1 MSSMI
6 DNESVD
12 TVIVDDIVRQRRGRG
27 GRLYHGETA
36 VDFYGRRWWGLGI
49 SGLLLVISL
58 GSIIFSGLNLS
69 LDFKGGVSWEVPS
82 KDLTEADAR
91 AVLADNGID
100 GATAKVQVLTNADT
114 GLRTLEVQVGEQTDA
129 VRQKV
134 QQAFATK
141 VGASL
146 DEVSTNAVSST
157 WGKTITDKAV
167 RALIVFSVLVA
178 AFIAWR
184 LEWRMAGAAIA
195 AMLHDVLLSVGV
207 YSLLGFEVTPATV
220 VAFLTILGFS
230 LYDTI
235 VVFDKVQENQRRY
248 SGTRIPYADVLNVS
262 MNQVLMRSLNTTL
275 AAILPVVSLLVLG
288 SGIMGAVSLRHFA
301 LALLVGLVT
310 GAYSSIFIASPL
322 VAIAKEHE
330 PRYKSLR
337 GRHASGAE
345 LERLVHGAMPSGRRE
360 GRQKVAE
367 SGDSIAVS
375 AVLTAE
381 EVLSHAPRPRK
392 KKRRT

>member
-1 MSSMI
+1 MI

-141 VGASL
+141 VGASR
-146 DEVSTNAVSST
+146 S
-157 WGKTITDKAV
+157 
-167 RALIVFSVLVA
+167 
-178 AFIAWR
+178 
-184 LEWRMAGAAIA
+184 
-195 AMLHDVLLSVGV
+195 
-207 YSLLGFEVTPATV
+207 P
-220 VAFLTILGFS
+220 
-230 LYDTI
+230 
-235 VVFDKVQENQRRY
+235 RRHR
-248 SGTRIPYADVLNVS
+248 GHLRD
-262 MNQVLMRSLNTTL
+262 RS
-275 AAILPVVSLLVLG
+275 
-288 SGIMGAVSLRHFA
+288 R
-301 LALLVGLVT
+301 
-310 GAYSSIFIASPL
+310 
-322 VAIAKEHE
+322 
-330 PRYKSLR
+330 PRDGGLR
-337 GRHASGAE
+337 GRYHQPARAQRRDRRCLYAGDDSHLRAHVE
-345 LERLVHGAMPSGRRE
+345 HGGRRA
-360 GRQKVAE
+360 GHQ
-367 SGDSIAVS
+367 SG
-375 AVLTAE
+375 
-381 EVLSHAPRPRK
+381 HP
-392 KKRRT
+392 